1 MEVKTF
7 TLSGHKGGF
16 FSFFAF
22 MLASILY
29 SMPAFSQVDYYY
41 GINKKGFRLGVGTG
55 AAILK
60 SNWSS
65 NPTSPSGIVSLD
77 YDTNPYFSVGLE
89 TQFGLLQGVDAEN
102 KFYYSKTQVVYV
114 NGNLN
119 FKVALGQFSDFTSS
133 NRFQDALKRLYLGAG
148 VGMVYSN
155 VTLYPHKDGKGLPSD
170 NIQDLAVA
178 AYIDGKKPQ
187 ASSAGT
193 FPESGSFVTVPINF
207 GTNIA
212 LRGFLGSDKVDLNP
226 NFQYNFVQ
234 SVFFDGYQPNSVPS
248 KNSFIHVN
256 GKQAYFIGSLT
267 LRFKF

>member
-65 NPTSPSGIVSLD
+65 NATSPSGIVSLD
-77 YDTNPYFSVGLE
+77 YDTNPYFSIGLE

-114 NGNLN
+114 TGNLN
-119 FKVALGQFSDFTSS
+119 FKVALGQFSDFVSS
-133 NRFQDALKRLYLGAG
+133 NGFQDALKRLYIGAG
-148 VGMVYSN
+148 VGMINSK
-155 VTLYPHKDGKGLPSD
+155 VTLYPHKDGKGLSSD
-170 NIQDLAVA
+170 NMPDLAVA
-178 AYIDGKKPQ
+178 AYIEKPKQ
-187 ASSAGT
+187 NSSGNFT
-193 FPESGSFVTVPINF
+193 ESGSFVTVPLNF

-212 LRGFLGSDKVDLNP
+212 LRGFLGIDKVDLNP
-226 NFQYNFVQ
+226 NLQYNFVQ
-234 SVFFDGYQPNSVPS
+234 SAVFDGYQPNSVPS

-256 GKQAYFIGSLT
+256 GNQAYFIGSLT